1 MKKWITILLFLYLTY
16 PLFDYL
22 IRRFLP
28 LPVLPSM
35 WDEGVLILLMIAAL
49 FTMFLG
55 ERSLPSLKIP
65 MLAFVMLGV
74 SHIIIDIPNFAADV
88 EGFRAIFEYYLL
100 FLVGYYLIE
109 EKVTALKSLHLIS
122 LIATLAAFYG
132 MVQVALGVE
141 TPSSWTDAAEQGLT
155 RAFSFV
161 VSPNVLGSYM
171 ALTLPIAAAFFFYE
185 RGLWRKGYYAFSF
198 LLQLGAFVL
207 SGSRGAWIALFLS
220 LFLLL
225 AFMSWK
231 WAIAG
236 GVAAVIGGLLLS
248 PIRSRIFNLF
258 SPEYLAKSANDG
270 RIARW
275 LGAYHEMRFDPFF
288 GRGIGHYGGAVGD
301 RYFGTTYVD
310 SYYFKTLAELGL
322 PGVILML
329 WLFVTTMVLL
339 YQLWFMM
346 KGKKE
351 YVLIGGIVTGLVA
364 VIFHNAVENIFEV
377 PFMNSYFWFLT
388 GLLLSFPFLKET
400 TTPSMK
406 GDLSERRVA

>member
-1 MKKWITILLFLYLTY
+1 MKKWTNLLLFLYLTY

-28 LPVLPSM
+28 LPILPSM
-35 WDEGVLILLMIAAL
+35 WDEGVLILLLIPTLLSAFA
-49 FTMFLG
+49 G
-55 ERSLPSLKIP
+55 ERKLPSLKVP

-74 SHIIIDIPNFAADV
+74 SHLVIDIPNFSADL
-88 EGFRAIFEYYLL
+88 EGFRAVFEYYLL
-100 FLVGYYLIE
+100 FFIGYYLIE
-109 EKVTALKSLHLIS
+109 ERKRAIQALHLIS
-122 LIATLAAFYG
+122 FIASLAALYG
-132 MVQVALGVE
+132 LAQVALGVE
-141 TPSSWTDAAEQGLT
+141 TPASWTDAAEQGVV

-171 ALTLPIAAAFFFYE
+171 ALTVPVAVGFFLYE
-185 RGLWRKGYYAFSF
+185 KRLLWKGYYALSF
-198 LLQLGAFVL
+198 ILQLGALVL

-220 LFLLL
+220 LFLLTAL
-225 AFMSWK
+225 INWK
-231 WAIAG
+231 WALMG
-236 GVAAVIGGLLLS
+236 GAVAAVGGMLLPPIRHRILNLLS
-248 PIRSRIFNLF
+248 S
-258 SPEYLAKSANDG
+258 EYLEKSANDG

-322 PGVILML
+322 PGLILLL
-329 WLFVTTMVLL
+329 WLLAITGFLL
-339 YQLWFMM
+339 YRLWQMM
-346 KGKKE
+346 KGSRD
-351 YVLIGGIVTGLVA
+351 YVLFGGILVGLVA

-388 GLLLSFPFLKET
+388 GLMFAFPHLAETPEPTAENTLERGKLK
-400 TTPSMK
+400 
-406 GDLSERRVA
+406 